1 MGVIVAHK
9 YFMFRMTDYKITKT
23 QLEEAQLA
31 IPNIEFRL
39 PINQPTGNFF
49 YDPWIIKDEF
59 KNTIWEDILNTIPE
73 AKGEARII
81 KLDPGT
87 CYRSHADI
95 DDRWHLSLKGEKSFI
110 VDLENERMCPT
121 RPDSIWH
128 MIDTGVRHSA
138 VNFGHVPRLQLVVR
152 QLLTRNVLINP
163 KQISIT
169 LKTIVDDRRFIFDDL
184 VSPWLNKMSKC
195 SRISDFQYE
204 EFEVKLIIEEGEIDN
219 LRSTI
224 DSHFNVTVL

>member
-1 MGVIVAHK
+1 
-9 YFMFRMTDYKITKT
+9 MTDYKITKS
-23 QLEEAQLA
+23 QLEEAQLS

-49 YDPWIIKDEF
+49 YDPWVIKDEF

-110 VDLENERMCPT
+110 VDLENERMLPN
-121 RPDSIWH
+121 RPDTIWH
-128 MIDTGVRHSA
+128 MIDTVVRHSD

-152 QLLTRNVLINP
+152 QLLTRNILINP

-184 VSPWLNKMSKC
+184 VSPWLNKMSK
-195 SRISDFQYE
+195 SGRITDFQYE
-204 EFEVKLIIEEGEIDN
+204 EFEVKLTIEQSEIDN
-219 LRSTI
+219 LKSVI
-224 DSHFNVTVL
+224 DSHFNIAVL

>member
-1 MGVIVAHK
+1 
-9 YFMFRMTDYKITKT
+9 MFHMTDYTITKA
-23 QLEEAQLA
+23 QLEKAQLA

-110 VDLENERMCPT
+110 VDLENERMRPT
-121 RPDSIWH
+121 RPDALWH
-128 MIDTGVRHSA
+128 MIDTSIRHSA

-152 QLLTRNVLINP
+152 QLLTRNVLIDP

-184 VSPWLNKMSKC
+184 VSPWLNKMSK
-195 SRISDFQYE
+195 SGRITDFQYE
-204 EFEVKLIIEEGEIDN
+204 EFEVKLTIEEGEIDN
-219 LRSTI
+219 LKSMI

>member
-1 MGVIVAHK
+1 
-9 YFMFRMTDYKITKT
+9 MFNITGYKITKL
-23 QLEEAQLA
+23 QLDEAQLA

-39 PINQPTGNFF
+39 PINKPTGNFF

-59 KNTIWEDILNTIPE
+59 KNTIWEDILNTIPKD
-73 AKGEARII
+73 KGEARII

-110 VDLENERMCPT
+110 VDLENENMQPT
-121 RPDSIWH
+121 KQDTIWH
-128 MIDTGVRHSA
+128 MIDTSIRHSA

-152 QLLTRNVLINP
+152 QLLTRNTLIYP

-169 LKTIVDDRRFIFDDL
+169 LKNIVDDRRFIFDDL
-184 VSPWLNKMSKC
+184 VSPWLNKMNKAG
-195 SRISDFQYE
+195 RITDFQYE
-204 EFEVKLIIEEGEIDN
+204 ELEVKLTIEESEIEN
-219 LRSTI
+219 LKSLI
-224 DSHFNVTVL
+224 NSHFNVTIL

>member
-1 MGVIVAHK
+1 
-9 YFMFRMTDYKITKT
+9 MFHMTDYKITKA

-31 IPNIEFRL
+31 IPSIEFRL

-110 VDLENERMCPT
+110 VDLENERMRPT

-128 MIDTGVRHSA
+128 MIDTSIRHSA
-138 VNFGHVPRLQLVVR
+138 VNFGHVPRMQLVVR
-152 QLLTRNVLINP
+152 QLLTRNILINP

-184 VSPWLNKMSKC
+184 VSPWLNKMSK
-195 SRISDFQYE
+195 SGRITDFQYE
-204 EFEVKLIIEEGEIDN
+204 EFEVKLVIEESEIDN
-219 LRSTI
+219 LKSMI

>member
-1 MGVIVAHK
+1 
-9 YFMFRMTDYKITKT
+9 MFNTTGYKITKL

-39 PINQPTGNFF
+39 PINKPTGNFF

-59 KNTIWEDILNTIPE
+59 KNTIWEDILNTIPKD
-73 AKGEARII
+73 KGEARII

-95 DDRWHLSLKGEKSFI
+95 DDRWHLSLKGEKAFI
-110 VDLENERMCPT
+110 IDLENEIMRPT
-121 RPDSIWH
+121 SPDTTWH
-128 MIDTGVRHSA
+128 MIDTSIRHSA

-152 QLLTRNVLINP
+152 QLLTRNVLIHP

-169 LKTIVDDRRFIFDDL
+169 LKNIVDERRFIFDDL
-184 VSPWLNKMSKC
+184 VSPWLNKLNKAGL
-195 SRISDFQYE
+195 ITDFQYE
-204 EFEVKLIIEEGEIDN
+204 EFEVKLSIEASEIDN
-219 LRSTI
+219 LKSI
-224 DSHFNVTVL
+224 INSHFNITIL

>member
-1 MGVIVAHK
+1 
-9 YFMFRMTDYKITKT
+9 MFNTTDYQITKL

-49 YDPWIIKDEF
+49 YDPWVIKDEF
-59 KNTIWEDILNTIPE
+59 KNTIWEDILNTITE

-110 VDLENERMCPT
+110 IDLENENMQPT
-121 RPDSIWH
+121 MQDATWH
-128 MIDTGVRHSA
+128 MIDTSIRHSA
-138 VNFGHVPRLQLVVR
+138 VNFGHVPRMQLVVR
-152 QLLTRNVLINP
+152 QLLTRNVLKTP
-163 KQISIT
+163 KHISIT
-169 LKTIVDDRRFIFDDL
+169 LKTIVDDRRFIFDDI
-184 VSPWLNKMSKC
+184 VSPWLNKMNKAG
-195 SRISDFQYE
+195 RITDFQYE
-204 EFEVKLIIEEGEIDN
+204 EFEVKLTIEESEIEN
-219 LRSTI
+219 LKSLI
-224 DSHFNVTVL
+224 ASHFNVTIL

>member
-1 MGVIVAHK
+1 MLS
-9 YFMFRMTDYKITKT
+9 KT
-23 QLEEAQLA
+23 NYTVDTSFFQEAR
-31 IPNIEFRL
+31 NRL
-39 PINQPTGNFF
+39 IHDKMKTTINQPTGNFF

-110 VDLENERMCPT
+110 VDLENERMRPT

-128 MIDTGVRHSA
+128 MIDTSIRHSA
-138 VNFGHVPRLQLVVR
+138 VNFGHVPRMQLVVR
-152 QLLTRNVLINP
+152 QLLTRNILINP

-184 VSPWLNKMSKC
+184 VSPWLNKMSK
-195 SRISDFQYE
+195 SGRITDFQYK
-204 EFEVKLIIEEGEIDN
+204 EFEVKLVIEESEIDN
-219 LRSTI
+219 LKSMI

>member
-1 MGVIVAHK
+1 
-9 YFMFRMTDYKITKT
+9 MFNITDYKISKL

-39 PINQPTGNFF
+39 PINQPTGDFF
-49 YDPWIIKDEF
+49 YDPWAVNDEF
-59 KNTIWEDILNTIPE
+59 KNTIWEDILNTIPGP
-73 AKGEARII
+73 KGEARII

-110 VDLENERMCPT
+110 VDLENDRMQPT
-121 RPDSIWH
+121 EQDTLWH
-128 MIDTGVRHSA
+128 TIDTSIRHSA
-138 VNFGHVPRLQLVVR
+138 VNFGHIPRIQLVVR
-152 QLLTRNVLINP
+152 QLLTRNILMTP

-184 VSPWLNKMSKC
+184 VSPWLNKMNKSG
-195 SRISDFQYE
+195 RISDFQYT
-204 EFEVKLIIEEGEIDN
+204 EFEVKLSIEESEIEN
-219 LRSTI
+219 LKSI
-224 DSHFNVTVL
+224 ISSHFNVTIL